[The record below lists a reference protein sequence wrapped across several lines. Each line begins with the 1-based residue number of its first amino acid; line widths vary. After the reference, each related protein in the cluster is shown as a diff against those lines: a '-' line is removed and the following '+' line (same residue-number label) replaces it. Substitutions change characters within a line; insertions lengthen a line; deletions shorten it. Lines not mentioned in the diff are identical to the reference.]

1 MDEGRRLFSS
11 LESPEKKK
19 KVILKIFQ
27 LLGYVLV
34 YVTILLFLLYK
45 DLMSLSLNLWCL
57 DYSKDIQRDK

>member
-34 YVTILLFLLYK
+34 YVTILLFLLYR
-45 DLMSLSLNLWCL
+45 DLMSLSLNL
-57 DYSKDIQRDK
+57 